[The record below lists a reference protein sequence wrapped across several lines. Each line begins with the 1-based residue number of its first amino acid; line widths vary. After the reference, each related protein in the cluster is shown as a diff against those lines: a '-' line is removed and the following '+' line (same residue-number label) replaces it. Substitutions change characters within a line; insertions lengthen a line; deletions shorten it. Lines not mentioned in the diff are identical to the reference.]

1 MYHRKANT
9 DVTYGKVFSRVRA
22 YMDSERFFDPAP
34 TAPTTLDLSV
44 VGAVGAGCFFVSQPY
59 ARTREQPLPPMTFR
73 NKILMLMI
81 KILMVKKLFLTIRI
95 LLSNVVTF
103 SNHANV
109 PLCINR
115 TPRPI

>member
-22 YMDSERFFDPAP
+22 YMDSERFFYPAP
-34 TAPTTLDLSV
+34 TAPTTLRSSV

-59 ARTREQPLPPMTFR
+59 ARTREQPRPPMTFR